1 MGLHLCF
8 SACYAESAMDT
19 SDRSQRSR
27 LCRSPKLT
35 PARLAAR
42 RSNARKHGRYARR
55 LTSTLERRRRAGPTA
70 SHWWIVERISMHFRV
85 DWQREQQK
93 TGRPAW
99 QV

>member
-1 MGLHLCF
+1 MPVPEAHPG
-8 SACYAESAMDT
+8 APG
-19 SDRSQRSR
+19 
-27 LCRSPKLT
+27 RSPVER
-35 PARLAAR
+35 PQARPLCPSADQHPGA
-42 RSNARKHGRYARR
+42 
-55 LTSTLERRRRAGPTA
+55 RRRAGPTA